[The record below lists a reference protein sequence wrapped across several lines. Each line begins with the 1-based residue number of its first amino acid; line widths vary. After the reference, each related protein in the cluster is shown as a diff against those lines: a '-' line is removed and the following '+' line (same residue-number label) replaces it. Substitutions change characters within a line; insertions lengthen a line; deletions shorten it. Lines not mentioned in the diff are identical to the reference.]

1 MNLRIG
7 YGVDVHQLKS
17 GLPLFIGGIN
27 IPSEIG
33 ALGHSDADVL
43 LHAICDALLGAANL
57 RDIGFHFSDKDPKYK
72 GIDSKLLLRE
82 VLSLIEKKNYR
93 VINIDSTVVL
103 ENPKL
108 NPFISEMQVV
118 IASILKIDVDAVSI
132 KATTHEQVDSFGEG
146 KAIKAYAV
154 CLLLNQ

>member
-17 GLPLFIGGIN
+17 GLPLFIGGIK
-27 IPSEIG
+27 IPSETG

-57 RDIGFHFSDKDPKYK
+57 RDIGFHFSDKDLKYK
-72 GIDSKLLLRE
+72 GIDSKILLRE

-146 KAIKAYAV
+146 KAIKAYAA
-154 CLLLNQ
+154 CLLLNE

>member
-17 GLPLFIGGIN
+17 GLPLFIGGIK
-27 IPSEIG
+27 ISSETG

-72 GIDSKLLLRE
+72 GIDSKILLRE

-154 CLLLNQ
+154 CLLLNE

>member
-17 GLPLFIGGIN
+17 GLPLFIGGIK
-27 IPSEIG
+27 IPSETG

-72 GIDSKLLLRE
+72 GIDSKILLRE

-93 VINIDSTVVL
+93 VINIESTVVL

-146 KAIKAYAV
+146 KAIKAYAA
-154 CLLLNQ
+154 CLLLNE